1 MSDLKLSGKIY
12 KIFPTNQV
20 SEKFKKREIVLETES
35 DKYPQLVKFELTQ
48 DNCSKADDL
57 QTNQECTFHF
67 NVRGREYINK
77 ENVAMYFVTLNVW
90 RIESVV
96 MEKPKETE
104 PPKADHNDKFADDL
118 PF

>member
-96 MEKPKETE
+96 MQQEDTTRKDMDDR
-104 PPKADHNDKFADDL
+104 ADSDDA